1 MRSLPKFLWPHLHYR
16 HINKMQLS
24 TRVWWRTINAAVL
37 WKLVLIY
44 FQCSYQKFCECVYDH
59 KLVNRNKRCNFKF
72 WEKAMQLLILCKVK
86 TKYIERFLSYE
97 VFWKKLFVIIRGNS
111 SKGGPPSFVS
121 NIKWIRACLLT
132 CNSAD
137 IIKKP

>member
-1 MRSLPKFLWPHLHYR
+1 MWEVYQSFSGPIF
-16 HINKMQLS
+16 IIDIS
-24 TRVWWRTINAAVL
+24 TKCSWAREFDEEQSTLQFFENWY
-37 WKLVLIY
+37 Y